1 MKLCKASGPLTPKLA
16 RVFRMPKL
24 YEYFGLRVYF
34 YANDHEP
41 VHVHGFYQGRESK
54 AELVIV
60 NGVVVR
66 IRILPVAGMKPFIV
80 HARANFELLVSRRSE
95 DIVQKWVE
103 FFVQRR
109 PVSTE
114 IITRR
119 LK

>member
-1 MKLCKASGPLTPKLA
+1 
-16 RVFRMPKL
+16 MPKL

-54 AELVIV
+54 AELVIA
-60 NGVVVR
+60 NGV
-66 IRILPVAGMKPFIV
+66 IMEIHILPVAGMRPLTGKV
-80 HARANFELLVSRRSE
+80 LADFELLVSRRGA
-95 DIVQKWVE
+95 DIIEKWVA
-103 FFVQRR
+103 FFVHHR
-109 PVSTE
+109 PVHPE

>member
-1 MKLCKASGPLTPKLA
+1 
-16 RVFRMPKL
+16 MPKL
-24 YEYFGLRVYF
+24 YEYFGLRIYF

-60 NGVVVR
+60 NGVITG
-66 IRILPVAGMKPFIV
+66 IRVLAVAGMRPLSGK
-80 HARANFELLVSRRSE
+80 ARADFEILVSRRAE

-103 FFVQRR
+103 FFVHHR
-109 PVSTE
+109 PVQPE

-119 LK
+119 IK

>member
-1 MKLCKASGPLTPKLA
+1 
-16 RVFRMPKL
+16 MPKL

-41 VHVHGFYQGRESK
+41 VHVHGFYQGRESR

-60 NGVVVR
+60 NGVVTQ
-66 IRILPVAGMKPFIV
+66 IRILPVPGLRPLSGKP
-80 HARANFELLVSRRSE
+80 RADFETLVARRSE
-95 DIVQKWVE
+95 DIVEKWVA
-103 FFVQRR
+103 FFVHHR
-109 PVSTE
+109 PVQPE

>member
-1 MKLCKASGPLTPKLA
+1 
-16 RVFRMPKL
+16 MPKL

-60 NGVVVR
+60 NGEVVSVR
-66 IRILPVAGMKPFIV
+66 IVPVAGMQPLIGS
-80 HARANFELLVSRRSE
+80 ARANFELLVSRRAE
-95 DIVQKWVE
+95 DIVEKWIE

-109 PVSTE
+109 SVNTE

>member
-1 MKLCKASGPLTPKLA
+1 
-16 RVFRMPKL
+16 MPKL

-54 AELVIV
+54 AEIMIVDGVIT
-60 NGVVVR
+60 G
-66 IRILPVAGMKPFIV
+66 IRLSTVEGMRPLTGKAISD
-80 HARANFELLVSRRSE
+80 FELLVSRRADE
-95 DIVQKWVE
+95 IVQKWIE
-103 FFVQRR
+103 FFVHHR
-109 PVSTE
+109 PVRSE

>member
-1 MKLCKASGPLTPKLA
+1 
-16 RVFRMPKL
+16 MPKL

-41 VHVHGFYQGRESK
+41 VHVHGFCQGRESK

-60 NGVVVR
+60 NGVVAG
-66 IRILPVAGMKPFIV
+66 IRLSPVPGMRPLTGKV
-80 HARANFELLVSRRSE
+80 LADFELLVSRRAA
-95 DIVQKWVE
+95 DIVEKWVE
-103 FFVQRR
+103 FFVRHR
-109 PVSTE
+109 PVQPE